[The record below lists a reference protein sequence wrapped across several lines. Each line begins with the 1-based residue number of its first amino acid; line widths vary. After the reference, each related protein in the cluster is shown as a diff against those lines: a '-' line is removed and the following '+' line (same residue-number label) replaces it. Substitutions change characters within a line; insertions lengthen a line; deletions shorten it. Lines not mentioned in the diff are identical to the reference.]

1 MKKRISI
8 DEIEEMIKNKLKQ
21 DGVLE
26 MINQEKISEIKSK
39 IKDILDNHKKLDEQE
54 NQENKSDVGQTVQ
67 TSNPNITLKTTQDP
81 EKTEMI
87 KKETELDIK
96 EKDLIKKEFEL
107 EEKEKQINKKEEE
120 LKYVPEIPQ
129 ILKEI
134 EPGEIIIFDTNELS
148 LGYENLSNRDFRLK
162 SNPDEKKSI
171 KDLWLLSAITKT
183 NVYVVELKKI
193 GNLNFDPYNGT
204 TNFEGITNNQ
214 EFTESNQNIEKNH
227 DVESAV
233 KSQYPD
239 QEMLDSVEPI
249 KDVSMPIMN
258 SNDIEKEKFE
268 TNFKDVIT
276 KIVSD
281 ELNKI
286 SSQTTKKNI
295 FSL

>member
-8 DEIEEMIKNKLKQ
+8 DEIENMIKNKLKQ

-26 MINQEKISEIKSK
+26 MISQEKISEIKGK

-54 NQENKSDVGQTVQ
+54 SQQPTSNIGQTVQ
-67 TSNPNITLKTTQDP
+67 TQNPNVTVKTTEDP
-81 EKTEMI
+81 EKTEII
-87 KKETELDIK
+87 KKETELEIREK
-96 EKDLIKKEFEL
+96 ELIQKEFEL
-107 EEKEKQINKKEEE
+107 EEKQKQIDKKEEE
-120 LKYVPEIPQ
+120 LKYTPEIPQ
-129 ILKEI
+129 ILKSI
-134 EPGEIIIFDTNELS
+134 EPGEIILFDTNELS

-183 NVYVVELKKI
+183 NVYVVELKKL
-193 GNLNFDPYNGT
+193 GTLNFDPYEGT
-204 TNFEGITNNQ
+204 TTFENLKNSEDFIDHD
-214 EFTESNQNIEKNH
+214 QNLEQS
-227 DVESAV
+227 DAVESAV
-233 KSQYPD
+233 KSQYPKE
-239 QEMLDSVEPI
+239 EMLDSVEPI

-258 SNDIEKEKFE
+258 QNDIEKEKFE

-281 ELNKI
+281 QLNKI
-286 SSQTTKKNI
+286 SSETTKKNI